1 MLFITK
7 SKRKSEWQN
16 VAIALENIKPMWTDE
31 TTLMAAKLMRIPF
44 YNNQWLLTEDGMAS
58 QSTF

>member
-31 TTLMAAKLMRIPF
+31 TTLMAAKLMHIPF